1 MRTNELIEAAAYQLA
16 HDYACA
22 PDDFFADKGRATA
35 AKCLPGRRMF
45 KKEADF
51 FKMASLGG
59 CVVISASKGML
70 PFSQE
75 LLAEFDKGEPA
86 RLFHAAQLYLI
97 NKKLGEFG
105 MTIGVNSVFYLPKT
119 PYKFAAK
126 SGFNIGVYNE
136 NEIRAALY
144 EHKGFNNAMM
154 YQPQSGPRGDKIAV
168 CAFNGNNVAGV
179 AGASSDSDRF
189 WQVGIDVK
197 PEYRGRGLA
206 ADLVSAL
213 TREVFS
219 MGAIPYYGTW
229 AGNIASQNVALRCGY
244 YPAWTEVVASAIE

>member
-22 PDDFFADKGRATA
+22 PGDFFADRGRVTA

-59 CVVISASKGML
+59 CVVASVSAKMMT
-70 PFSQE
+70 FTEE
-75 LLAEFDKGEPA
+75 LLSLFEKDEPS
-86 RLFHAAQLYLI
+86 RLFQPAQLYLI

-119 PYKFAAK
+119 PYKFAAR
-126 SGFNIGVYNE
+126 SGFNIRVFDE
-136 NEIRAALY
+136 NEIRSSLY
-144 EHKGFNNAMM
+144 EHQGFANALM
-154 YQPQSGPRGDKIAV
+154 YQQQAAPRRDKVAV
-168 CAFNGNNVAGV
+168 CAFNANNAVGM

-189 WQVGIDVK
+189 WQIGIDVK

-206 ADLVSAL
+206 VDLVSAL

-229 AGNIASQNVALRCGY
+229 AGNIASQNVALKCGY
-244 YPAWTEVVASAIE
+244 YPAWTEVVANAIG